1 MTDQARHLLSEVVVE
16 YEKVNPRGVWIFGNK
31 TGPTVLDAHI
41 VAFIARL
48 IDIHLEDLVPP
59 QLQTY
64 AKAVMEL
71 PEWGTVMQGMPT
83 VWNPSLGPID
93 QL

>member
-1 MTDQARHLLSEVVVE
+1 MTDQAKQLFSKVLVE
-16 YEKVNPRGVWIFGNK
+16 YQKFNHGGMWIFGDK

-41 VAFIARL
+41 VAFTARL
-48 IDIHLEDLVPP
+48 IDIHLEELVPP

-64 AKAVMEL
+64 AKAIMEL
-71 PEWGTVMQGMPT
+71 PEWETVMQGMPT